1 MRAQACLIEENAES
15 SHQCTAGNVAYNF
28 RKMRLGDFD
37 KVQLQ
42 NHANPYGTE
51 KIRESAAEHKAEAGT
66 GNPAEI
72 I

>member
-1 MRAQACLIEENAES
+1 MKAQACLIKENAES
-15 SHQCTAGNVAYNF
+15 SHQCAAGNVAYNF

-51 KIRESAAEHKAEAGT
+51 KILESAAEHKAEAGA
-66 GNPAEI
+66 GKSG
-72 I
+72 